1 MFCFILPQVQGAAP
15 VAEFHGWEII
25 GYYINNIENY
35 FADYLW
41 QVRTAYGLIVGCILV
56 MMVLYILFFQ
66 LIRKTT
72 KYKKA
77 YKKLEDQF
85 REPLYN
91 IMILPDPPSALEL
104 EEMFGCKIEELR
116 LYDPK
121 MFTQLIS
128 SLRMELCE
136 ILYLPNIQLVCDITG
151 VTDYFGRCLVER
163 KRVFETL
170 QMIVNLNV
178 RISEG
183 ELAIYL
189 NHHNANIRL
198 MARLAFIICTENE
211 PYQYLEED
219 LNQKMPP
226 WRPMLTHRMFGW
238 LQECGRPMPS
248 FLTIAESLTNDQ
260 AAAFLIEEV
269 SYWGS
274 EIEKNELSKFFLSP
288 RYNRRVAAMHATA
301 QLARAENEQALIES
315 YDRQPEPIKREVL
328 KTVLAINSGKQVD
341 FFEHVYNTTSSKETQ
356 EQAMTCM
363 YLYGTEGRRRFE
375 IIRSQ
380 TQVDDE
386 HRILLD
392 QIDATNL
399 LKQLQQFA

>member
-1 MFCFILPQVQGAAP
+1 MFCSTFPQVQGP
-15 VAEFHGWEII
+15 VAEFHGWEVLV
-25 GYYINNIENY
+25 YYFNNLENY

-41 QVRTAYGLIVGCILV
+41 QVRTAYGLIIGCILV
-56 MMVLYILFFQ
+56 MMVLYVLFF
-66 LIRKTT
+66 LMIRKTT
-72 KYKKA
+72 KYKKE
-77 YKKLEDQF
+77 YKKLEEKF
-85 REPLYN
+85 RQPLYN
-91 IMILPDPPSALEL
+91 LMILPDPPSALEL
-104 EEMFGCKIEELR
+104 EETLGCKIEDLKQ
-116 LYDPK
+116 YDPK
-121 MFTQLIS
+121 MFTQMIS

-136 ILYLPNIQLVCDITG
+136 ILYLPNIQFICEITG
-151 VTDYFGRCLVER
+151 VIDYVERCLVGR
-163 KRVFETL
+163 KRVFEIL
-170 QMIVNLNV
+170 QMVVNLNI

-189 NHHNANIRL
+189 NHHNTNIRL
-198 MARLAFIICTENE
+198 MARLAYTICTENE

-226 WRPMLTHRMFGW
+226 WRPMLTHRLFGW

-248 FLTIAESLTNDQ
+248 FLTIADALKNDQ

-269 SYWGS
+269 AYWGS
-274 EIEKNELSKFFLSP
+274 ENEKNELSKFFLSP
-288 RYNRRVAAMHATA
+288 RFNRRLAAMRATA
-301 QLARAENEQALIES
+301 QLARIENEPALIES
-315 YDRQPEPIKREVL
+315 YDRQPEPIKRELL

-341 FFEHVYNTTSSKETQ
+341 FFEHVYNTASSKETQ

-363 YLYGTEGRRRFE
+363 YLYGSEGRRRFE

-380 TQVDDE
+380 TQIGDE

-399 LKQLQQFA
+399 LKQLQQFS